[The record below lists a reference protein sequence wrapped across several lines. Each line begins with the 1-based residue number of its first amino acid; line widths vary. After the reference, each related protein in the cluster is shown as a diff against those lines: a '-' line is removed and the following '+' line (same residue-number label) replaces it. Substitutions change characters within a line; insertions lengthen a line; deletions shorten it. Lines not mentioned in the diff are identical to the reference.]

1 MDFANLSMNCGSAVS
16 TACTGVK
23 IPMTPAGFQLLVGE
37 VVAAATFLL
46 GAGSQMLGSD
56 LTFNQMRAV
65 NSLRCAVTSL
75 GDNFWNFLA
84 AIWFGA
90 KEFGYDTQVQQAI
103 DEYYPYICTCNEDA
117 DNFAKFF
124 GGNAATNT
132 VMSACT
138 EAAQQQAADFA
149 NRNQTNSTSTNSTSA

>member
-1 MDFANLSMNCGSAVS
+1 MDFATLSMNCGSSVS
-16 TACTGVK
+16 PACAGVTV
-23 IPMTPAGFQLLVGE
+23 PMTPAGFQLAVGE
-37 VVAAATFLL
+37 IVAAATFLL

-75 GDNFWNFLA
+75 GDNFWNFIA
-84 AIWFGA
+84 AIYYGA
-90 KEFGYDTQVQQAI
+90 KEFGYDNDVKSAFDQ
-103 DEYYPYICTCNEDA
+103 YFPYICTCNEDA

-138 EAAQQQAADFA
+138 EAAQQQAADIA
-149 NRNQTNSTSTNSTSA
+149 NRNSTNSTTTA